1 MGDDHE
7 HSSGPTASKK
17 VDESWKESVRKEKGP
32 TEEIGEPEAA
42 IPPAPNFP
50 FFISTI
56 GMQAL
61 AALGEIPD
69 PATGEK
75 KVNTTQAQYLI
86 DVIQMLS
93 DKTKGN
99 LSKEE
104 EPMMRDLLYE
114 LQMKFVEKTQAP

>member
-7 HSSGPTASKK
+7 HSSDPTARKK
-17 VDESWKESVRKEKGP
+17 VDESWKEAIHKEKGGA
-32 TEEIGEPEAA
+32 EEIGEREEAFPPE
-42 IPPAPNFP
+42 PDFP
-50 FFISTI
+50 FFVSTI

-69 PATGEK
+69 PASGEK
-75 KVNTTQAQYLI
+75 KINTTQAQYLI

-93 DKTKGN
+93 AKTKGN

-104 EPMMRDLLYE
+104 EAMMRDLLYQ

>member
-7 HSSGPTASKK
+7 HSSGSAASKK
-17 VDESWKESVRKEKGP
+17 VDESWKESVHKEKGGA
-32 TEEIGEPEAA
+32 EEIGEREAVV
-42 IPPAPNFP
+42 PPAPNFP

-75 KVNTTQAQYLI
+75 KINTTQAQYLI

-104 EPMMRDLLYE
+104 ESMMRDLLYE
-114 LQMKFVEKTQAP
+114 LQMKFVEKTQTP